1 MTKAASILW
10 RPKPSDTGLT
20 GAATAPPRHYKKGGK
35 REPYASRP
43 VSLAPGRPAQLAGTP
58 DPVVYR
64 SDLENAPIA
73 AELVERFER
82 DGYLV
87 IPNLFSADE
96 VALFRAEL
104 ERMRQDPAVA
114 GSGKTIKEPDSGAIR
129 SVFAIHKD
137 NELFARVAAD
147 ERTAGIARFILGGD
161 LYVHQSRMNFKPG
174 FTGKEF
180 YWHSDFETWHIED
193 GMPRMRCLS
202 CSILL
207 TDNEPHNGPL
217 MLMPGSHKHYV
228 RCVGATP
235 ENHYE
240 KSLRKQEIGIPD
252 QNSLS
257 ELASRFGIDCATGP
271 AGSVVFFDCNTM
283 HGSNGNITP
292 SARSNLFYVY
302 NHVDNAVQA
311 PFCEQK
317 PRPAF
322 VAERE
327 NFKPLDIRPQQYL

>member
-1 MTKAASILW
+1 MNPVQADLY
-10 RPKPSDTGLT
+10 PSRQHD
-20 GAATAPPRHYKKGGK
+20 
-35 REPYASRP
+35 EPSWQER
-43 VSLAPGRPAQLAGTP
+43 L

-64 SDLENAPIA
+64 SDLANAPIA
-73 AELVERFER
+73 PDLIERFER

-96 VALFRAEL
+96 VAVFREEL

-114 GSGKTIKEPDSGAIR
+114 ESGKTIKEPDSGAIR

-137 NELFARVAAD
+137 NALFARIAAD

-193 GMPRMRCLS
+193 GLPRMRTLS

-217 MLMPGSHKHYV
+217 MLVPGSHRHYI

-240 KSLRKQEIGIPD
+240 KSLRKQELGVPD
-252 QNSLS
+252 HDSLT
-257 ELASRFGIDCATGP
+257 ELADRYGIDTATGP

-283 HGSNGNITP
+283 HGSNSNITP

-302 NHVDNAVQA
+302 NHVDNAAQA
-311 PFCEQK
+311 PFCGLS

-327 NFKPLDIRPQQYL
+327 RFEPLQIQKQKYL

>member
-1 MTKAASILW
+1 
-10 RPKPSDTGLT
+10 
-20 GAATAPPRHYKKGGK
+20 
-35 REPYASRP
+35 
-43 VSLAPGRPAQLAGTP
+43 
-58 DPVVYR
+58 
-64 SDLENAPIA
+64 
-73 AELVERFER
+73 
-82 DGYLV
+82 
-87 IPNLFSADE
+87 
-96 VALFRAEL
+96 
-104 ERMRQDPAVA
+104 MRQDPAVA

-240 KSLRKQEIGIPD
+240 KSC
-252 QNSLS
+252 
-257 ELASRFGIDCATGP
+257 ASRR
-271 AGSVVFFDCNTM
+271 
-283 HGSNGNITP
+283 
-292 SARSNLFYVY
+292 SASPTRT
-302 NHVDNAVQA
+302 A
-311 PFCEQK
+311 
-317 PRPAF
+317 
-322 VAERE
+322 
-327 NFKPLDIRPQQYL
+327 

>member
-1 MTKAASILW
+1 MNPMQADLY
-10 RPKPSDTGLT
+10 PSRQEDQPSWQERL
-20 GAATAPPRHYKKGGK
+20 
-35 REPYASRP
+35 
-43 VSLAPGRPAQLAGTP
+43 

-228 RCVGATP
+228 RCVEP
-235 ENHYE
+235 H
-240 KSLRKQEIGIPD
+240 RKITTRSPCASEIGIPD

-271 AGSVVFFDCNTM
+271 PAAWCSSTATPCTAQRQHHAQRAEQSVL
-283 HGSNGNITP
+283 
-292 SARSNLFYVY
+292 RL
-302 NHVDNAVQA
+302 Q
-311 PFCEQK
+311 
-317 PRPAF
+317 PRG
-322 VAERE
+322 
-327 NFKPLDIRPQQYL
+327 

>member
-1 MTKAASILW
+1 
-10 RPKPSDTGLT
+10 
-20 GAATAPPRHYKKGGK
+20 
-35 REPYASRP
+35 
-43 VSLAPGRPAQLAGTP
+43 
-58 DPVVYR
+58 
-64 SDLENAPIA
+64 
-73 AELVERFER
+73 
-82 DGYLV
+82 
-87 IPNLFSADE
+87 
-96 VALFRAEL
+96 
-104 ERMRQDPAVA
+104 
-114 GSGKTIKEPDSGAIR
+114 
-129 SVFAIHKD
+129 
-137 NELFARVAAD
+137 
-147 ERTAGIARFILGGD
+147 
-161 LYVHQSRMNFKPG
+161 MNFKPG

-180 YWHSDFETWHIED
+180 YWHSDFETWHVED

-207 TDNEPHNGPL
+207 TDNAPHNGPL
-217 MLMPGSHKHYV
+217 MLMPGSQRHYV
-228 RCVGATP
+228 RCVGETP

-240 KSLRKQEIGIPD
+240 KSLRKQEIGVPD
-252 QNSLS
+252 ENSLT

-311 PFCEQK
+311 PFCQQA

-327 NFKPLDIRPQQYL
+327 DFTPLRIQPQQYL

>member
-1 MTKAASILW
+1 
-10 RPKPSDTGLT
+10 
-20 GAATAPPRHYKKGGK
+20 
-35 REPYASRP
+35 
-43 VSLAPGRPAQLAGTP
+43 
-58 DPVVYR
+58 
-64 SDLENAPIA
+64 
-73 AELVERFER
+73 
-82 DGYLV
+82 
-87 IPNLFSADE
+87 
-96 VALFRAEL
+96 
-104 ERMRQDPAVA
+104 MRQDPAVA
-114 GSGKTIKEPDSGAIR
+114 GSGKTIKEPDSGAVR
-129 SVFAIHKD
+129 SVFDIHSD

-147 ERTAGIARFILGGD
+147 ERTAGIARYILGGD

-180 YWHSDFETWHIED
+180 YWHSDFETWHVED

-240 KSLRKQEIGIPD
+240 KSLRKQEFGVPD

-271 AGSVVFFDCNTM
+271 AGS
-283 HGSNGNITP
+283 S
-292 SARSNLFYVY
+292 RSPTSPRSPMSRRSWR
-302 NHVDNAVQA
+302 A
-311 PFCEQK
+311 
-317 PRPAF
+317 RPA
-322 VAERE
+322 VRSVRSCRARGSKTTARLPGTSSTCATDPSSCGCPRSRPDRRSRAHERPAPHRLRCTLVGW
-327 NFKPLDIRPQQYL
+327 PL

>member
-1 MTKAASILW
+1 MNPMQADLY
-10 RPKPSDTGLT
+10 PSRQEDQPSWQERL
-20 GAATAPPRHYKKGGK
+20 
-35 REPYASRP
+35 
-43 VSLAPGRPAQLAGTP
+43 

-87 IPNLFSADE
+87 IPICSAPTKS
-96 VALFRAEL
+96 LFRAEL

-129 SVFAIHKD
+129 SVFAIHRTTSCSPASQPTSAPPASPASS
-137 NELFARVAAD
+137 LAA
-147 ERTAGIARFILGGD
+147 TCA
-161 LYVHQSRMNFKPG
+161 HQSRMNFKPG

-240 KSLRKQEIGIPD
+240 VPAQARS
-252 QNSLS
+252 
-257 ELASRFGIDCATGP
+257 ASRP
-271 AGSVVFFDCNTM
+271 EQPERAGQPLRHRLRHRPRQRGVLRLQHHARLQRQHHAQRAEQSVL
-283 HGSNGNITP
+283 
-292 SARSNLFYVY
+292 RL
-302 NHVDNAVQA
+302 Q
-311 PFCEQK
+311 
-317 PRPAF
+317 PRG
-322 VAERE
+322 
-327 NFKPLDIRPQQYL
+327 